1 MVGCQS
7 PRFSLDTVAY
17 CKEPVPLAGRMILFP
32 WFLWA
37 SQIHR
42 VLGKILCPQLCSSVR
57 TPVFLGVS
65 DLLGVELPL

>member
-17 CKEPVPLAGRMILFP
+17 FKENVTLAGRMILFP
-32 WFLWA
+32 WFLWG

-42 VLGKILCPQLCSSVR
+42 VLGKMLCPQLCSSVR